1 MKIPAPFN
9 FKSNFKNLI
18 IKPSLKIGN
27 LKLKI
32 FFPFLAFLFFIFYFS
47 FSPPSS
53 AQTINQNQPTQGS
66 YQSNP
71 YTAPNTTPD
80 VPQNLH
86 TYSQNVLIEVMAAV
100 ACQLS
105 GIDPTN
111 LSQKCLG
118 FDTTTGKIGYI
129 DGNGGAIG
137 FMGNMIAMLYTP
149 PTHTG
154 EYIKHLASNFG
165 IAKSAHAVPAEPGG
179 PAESGGPVETG
190 TGFDGLKP
198 LLPLWTVFRNIVY
211 ILFVLVFVIIGV
223 AIMLRLKI
231 DPRTVMTIQNQIPKL
246 IIGILLVT
254 FSFSIAGFLIDIMY
268 TSIYLIGG
276 AVESAAPNTLGA
288 DNTTMKL
295 IQAENPLDAANHL
308 GNSDGSIA
316 GIGSIAGLAD
326 IAATPANTIGKA
338 IRPIFDN
345 KIGKI
350 ILGLVG
356 GIIGEKMGKAAANI
370 AGAIGGIIGGAIG
383 IMAGSTAAPGAGT
396 AVGGTAGVGFGSRIG
411 SAIGTLVGVGAGVLA
426 GPALAQFAVTVIA
439 FIIIAIALLWALIRL
454 WFTLI
459 TAYIMILLSIVF
471 APFWIVAGLIPGSKL
486 SFGNWVKDVISNLAA
501 FVAAIVMFELGALFI
516 YSFGATNSAGQFVP
530 PLITNPV
537 STRNIGAIIGLG
549 IILTTPT
556 VVNMMKAMF
565 GAPKLDISGFGTAMG
580 VGLGIGGI
588 PMKLGQFGFM
598 MSQMQHVPFI
608 KRFTDWRKSDAA
620 KPATTAQTPEKA
632 VGTQH

>member
-1 MKIPAPFN
+1 MENSAPFN

-32 FFPFLAFLFFIFYFS
+32 FFPFLAFLFFIFYFL

-246 IIGILLVT
+246 RIGI
-254 FSFSIAGFLIDIMY
+254 
-268 TSIYLIGG
+268 
-276 AVESAAPNTLGA
+276 
-288 DNTTMKL
+288 
-295 IQAENPLDAANHL
+295 
-308 GNSDGSIA
+308 
-316 GIGSIAGLAD
+316 IAGLAD

-383 IMAGSTAAPGAGT
+383 IMAGSTGAPGAGT

-608 KRFTDWRKSDAA
+608 KRFTD
-620 KPATTAQTPEKA
+620 
-632 VGTQH
+632 